1 MAVVSGRKLDGA
13 WVFHSDLNLGKAKVD
28 SSDVTTA
35 QGSARTSVAASGLM
49 LAAAM
54 AYEWGINLADAS
66 VFQSDSK

>member
-13 WVFHSDLNLGKAKVD
+13 WVFHSDLKLGKAKVD
-28 SSDVTTA
+28 SSDVTMA
-35 QGSARTSVAASGLM
+35 QGSARTSAAASGLM

-54 AYEWGINLADAS
+54 VYEWGINLADAS